1 VDTINC
7 VFNWNLVFG
16 CVSQVIS
23 QTIQEP
29 EKLLINNFTQV

>member
-1 VDTINC
+1 VDTINF
-7 VFNWNLVFG
+7 VFYCNLVFG

-29 EKLLINNFTQV
+29 KGILVNNLTQV